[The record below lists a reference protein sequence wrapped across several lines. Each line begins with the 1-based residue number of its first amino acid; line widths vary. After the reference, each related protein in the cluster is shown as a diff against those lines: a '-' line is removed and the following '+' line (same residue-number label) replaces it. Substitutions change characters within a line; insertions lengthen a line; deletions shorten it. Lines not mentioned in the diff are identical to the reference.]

1 MIHVTINMRLIC
13 ELLNQHIIINWIYP
27 RRILFKSYEEHPWS
41 HSPYT
46 DSIGKWNISHMQGSF
61 TSTVWCHIYHNAEVY
76 YKHHR
81 IIEFITYMA
90 FLHNSTTI
98 LAQSAPL
105 NSTLSTA
112 FSVVSKGPISQGW
125 HLFTK
130 EDFLCVCISSTNKHF
145 ICLWASKFPVER
157 NGTKAQFKRT
167 AEENAEGW
175 LTGKQLHTLNQ
186 TQGNIQINPHT
197 HKSTYTYCKC

>member
-1 MIHVTINMRLIC
+1 MWLIW
-13 ELLNQHIIINWIYP
+13 LLNQHIIINWIYP
-27 RRILFKSYEEHPWS
+27 RRIVFNSSEEHPWS
-41 HSPYT
+41 HSLYT

-61 TSTVWCHIYHNAEVY
+61 TSTVWCHIYHNAKVY

-105 NSTLSTA
+105 NSTLSTV
-112 FSVVSKGPISQGW
+112 FSVVSKGPISRGW

-130 EDFLCVCISSTNKHF
+130 EDFLCVFAYPPQTNTSSVFGLQSSPWRATAPRH
-145 ICLWASKFPVER
+145 CLKELQ
-157 NGTKAQFKRT
+157 KIMQRT
-167 AEENAEGW
+167 GW
-175 LTGKQLHTLNQ
+175 QANNYTRSVKPREQ
-186 TQGNIQINPHT
+186 
-197 HKSTYTYCKC
+197 HK